1 MIFIK
6 ATPLFLRGYSRYSM
20 QPCHSHFYE
29 YKNEQQPDQTRTALP
44 GLLTVLKVGPKRTT
58 LFQGKLWIF
67 VRYSEK
73 RCEPLDW
80 TAFDRINANTVIGV
94 DNKSCHIQSF
104 DKTKGQFN
112 SMSNQG
118 LHFEDVPINND
129 ELVGKYLNTSHKDG
143 VNYARIWYNGDEIL
157 PESTY
162 TPQYMEKHKL
172 GKYAKKPGCGEEEQK
187 TSSGRCR
194 QRFGQRFGRVAA
206 LDYMAL
212 QSSLVDC
219 KKATLLN
226 RIVLLI
232 CPVQWKQR

>member
-1 MIFIK
+1 
-6 ATPLFLRGYSRYSM
+6 M

-172 GKYAKKPGCGEEEQK
+172 GKYAKNQDAEKK
-187 TSSGRCR
+187 SKK
-194 QRFGQRFGRVAA
+194 RVQDDADNDSDNDSDEWPRWITWPFKAVWWIVKKLLSLIGLSFLFA
-206 LDYMAL
+206 LFNGNSD
-212 QSSLVDC
+212 SE
-219 KKATLLN
+219 
-226 RIVLLI
+226 
-232 CPVQWKQR
+232 